1 MSSHGDPTT
10 IVEASVESATSLPNQ
25 SPAAAVSFCCCVH
38 VAPDRVYTYAA
49 PSTTPPTG
57 AAGAP
62 TLAVAPS
69 PERSTTHAKHDWSAA
84 ARSLGRA
91 SFACSAQV
99 PPVRLKIHA
108 LPATVS
114 VPCCP
119 TIASDPSPE
128 TATAAPK

>member
-10 IVEASVESATSLPNQ
+10 ILEASVESATSLPNQ
-25 SPAAAVSFCCCVH
+25 SPAPGNSFCFCAH
-38 VAPDRVYTYAA
+38 VPPARVYPYGA
-49 PSTTPPTG
+49 PSPPPPTG

-84 ARSLGRA
+84 ARSLGRL

-108 LPATVS
+108 LPAT
-114 VPCCP
+114 
-119 TIASDPSPE
+119 
-128 TATAAPK
+128 